1 MSRRAAVV
9 LCLCLS
15 AAMGSLAA
23 ESVTPG
29 EYLTEGAWGSM
40 RVAPASPGRG
50 QHFGITSVGG
60 NGHTCE
66 LEGDILNG
74 AAKLDDQCTLEFAV
88 HPDRISVR
96 SSRTSGDACR
106 AYCGMRAGFE
116 GDYYPVV
123 PFCRTESAVR
133 AQFLRQYKAAQYRQA
148 RDTLQ
153 RLLTRCERFMDW
165 HAQAEVRNDLA
176 LTELRLRN
184 KPACLKALEPLKRDL
199 IDDPARTGRVFA
211 PVDAEWG
218 EAMVKTTRFNWKKCG
233 GVLPP
238 LSRSNTGQDGA
249 AD

>member
-1 MSRRAAVV
+1 
-9 LCLCLS
+9 
-15 AAMGSLAA
+15 MGSLAA
-23 ESVTPG
+23 DSVPPG
-29 EYLTEGAWGSM
+29 EYLTAGAWGSM
-40 RVAPASPGRG
+40 RVEPAAPGRG
-50 QHFGITSVGG
+50 LHFEITSVGG

-74 AAKLDDQCTLEFAV
+74 TAKLDDQCTIEFAV

-96 SSRTSGDACR
+96 AGQTSGDACR

-133 AQFLRQYKAAQYRQA
+133 EEFLRQYKAAQYRQA

-153 RLLTRCERFMDW
+153 LLLTRCERFMDW

-176 LTELRLRN
+176 LTEFRLRN

-199 IDDPARTGRVFA
+199 IDDPAKTGRVFA
-211 PVDAEWG
+211 PVDEEWG
-218 EAMVKTTRFNWKKCG
+218 KAMVKTTRFNWKKCG

-238 LSRSNTGQDGA
+238 LTPSKTRQDGV
-249 AD
+249 DD